1 MKDILNIIF
10 LPVIGTA
17 FGSAAV
23 FFLRGEMNV
32 KLQRMM
38 KGFAAGIMVAASV
51 WSLLLPAIERS
62 EHLGRFSFF
71 PAAAGFISGIFAL
84 LFFDKLIPHLN
95 LGSGTREGIR
105 INLKRS
111 SMLILAV
118 VIHNFPE
125 GMAVG
130 AALFAATKNVGVS
143 MSAAFALS
151 LGIAIQNFPEGAII
165 SMPLATEGMNRKR
178 AFMRGVYSGL
188 VEPIGAML
196 TLLASNFMVAA
207 LPYLLA
213 FAAGAMLY
221 VVVEELIPDLKD
233 LDSCSDIGTVMFS
246 MGFVLMM
253 TLDVMLG

>member
-1 MKDILNIIF
+1 MKDIFNIIF

-17 FGSAAV
+17 LGSSAV

-32 KLQRMM
+32 KMQKMM
-38 KGFAAGIMVAASV
+38 KGFASGIMVAASV
-51 WSLLLPAIERS
+51 WSLLLPSIERS

-71 PAAAGFISGIFAL
+71 PAALGFMTGIFAL
-84 LFFDKLIPHLN
+84 LLADKLIPHLN
-95 LGSGTREGIR
+95 IGSGIREGIKSK
-105 INLKRS
+105 LKRS
-111 SMLILAV
+111 SMLVLAV

-130 AALFAATKNVGVS
+130 AALFAATKNIGVS
-143 MSAAFALS
+143 LSAAFALS
-151 LGIAIQNFPEGAII
+151 LGIAVQNFPEGAII
-165 SMPLATEGMNRKR
+165 SMPLASEGMNKKK

-188 VEPIGAML
+188 VEPIGAIF

-221 VVVEELIPDLKD
+221 VVVEELIPDIRD
-233 LDSCSDIGTVMFS
+233 MDSSSDIGTVMFS